1 MSDGNAAGTTG
12 AERGAIALFLM
23 VAFALDWAC
32 WLVAGSRS
40 GWAIDEFSGAWG
52 LLLAVS
58 MFAPLASAAIV
69 RRVREVRVS
78 TGWRPCLKGGVR
90 WYLLALLVPPV
101 LTLAGSVVYFLVTP
115 GDFDPAAARFAT
127 AAKAQLHIG
136 SGQVPAVM
144 AVQVLF
150 SVAVAPFLNTLF
162 AIGEEVGWR
171 GFLYPALGERMP
183 KARATVLS
191 GVVWGAWHAPLIAM
205 GYNYGSDYLGFPVLG
220 IAAMIVFCMAFGT
233 FLCYLRERSGSIWP
247 CALAH
252 GSLNA
257 VAGVGLW
264 FSHNGYGVWGPT
276 PLGLIGCIPTAL
288 LAVWLLVHVADGE

>member
-1 MSDGNAAGTTG
+1 MSDGNAAGTVRTTG
-12 AERGAIALFLM
+12 GAIALFLA
-23 VAFALDWAC
+23 VAFALDWTC
-32 WLVAGSRS
+32 WLVVGSRS
-40 GWAIDEFSGAWG
+40 GWAIDETNGVWG

-58 MFAPLASAAIV
+58 MFAPLAAAAIV
-69 RRVREVRVS
+69 RKVREVRVS

-101 LTLAGSVVYFLVTP
+101 LTLVGALVYFLVVP
-115 GDFDPAAARFAT
+115 RDFDPTAARFAA

-136 SGQVPAVM
+136 SGRVPEVM

-150 SVAVAPFLNTLF
+150 SVAVAPFLNMLL
-162 AIGEEVGWR
+162 AIGEEAGWR

-183 KARATVLS
+183 KDRAAVLS
-191 GVVWGAWHAPLIAM
+191 GVAWGAWHVPLIAM

-233 FLCYLRERSGSIWP
+233 FLCRLREWSGSVWP

-257 VAGVGLW
+257 VAGLGLW
-264 FSHNGYGVWGPT
+264 FSRSGYGICGPT
-276 PLGLIGCIPTAL
+276 PLGLIGCIPTVL
-288 LAVWLLVHVADGE
+288 LAAWLLRR